1 MESSTNPCDPKRYVE
16 KKHICSICG
25 YRTISKWSLKRHLK
39 SCMKKYEKYRISLTP
54 VTPPAV
60 DSTVAPSITPITPT
74 VKPVA
79 PPITPLTPTVKP
91 VAPPITPITPTV
103 KPVAT
108 VIDSVAPT
116 PTVPAIA
123 PIISPI
129 LPTTQVDKQNYVD
142 RIILRMD
149 INLATGSVVAHLSP
163 IKQK

>member
-1 MESSTNPCDPKRYVE
+1 MIFSYLFTHCFSIMESSTNPCDPKRYVE

-79 PPITPLTPTVKP
+79 
-91 VAPPITPITPTV
+91 
-103 KPVAT
+103 T

>member
-39 SCMKKYEKYRISLTP
+39 SCMKKYEKYRNNLTP
-54 VTPPAV
+54 VTPPVVPVAPAV
-60 DSTVAPSITPITPT
+60 DSTVAPS
-74 VKPVA
+74 
-79 PPITPLTPTVKP
+79 
-91 VAPPITPITPTV
+91 ITPITPTV